1 MHACSDFSLPPPF
14 ADVTPSNVKP
24 KSVLTKAWD
33 MMGYVTSSLTSHMLP
48 FQKEYADCRKN
59 AFRSKLVTT
68 CFTAEGERNSG
79 SAQRWSPPASR
90 QRVSVTV
97 GVHRGGYHQL
107 HGRG

>member
-1 MHACSDFSLPPPF
+1 MTLPHLPPCSEISLPAPF

-68 CFTAEGERNSG
+68 NFSAEGERNI
-79 SAQRWSPPASR
+79 
-90 QRVSVTV
+90 
-97 GVHRGGYHQL
+97 RGI
-107 HGRG
+107 